1 MVYFAGLFPDSY
13 PVSPKK
19 YVFKVDER
27 DYTPVVRDEI
37 WDFRRASTGYKY
49 SNLFIV
55 TNIFKSVDEA
65 IKFVRPLVLRESDI
79 VEVKVYNYIRSE
91 NEIKSNSVFS
101 PLNSRSH
108 KNEEKNTRE
117 KENEM
122 NTSVINRDTFKFG
135 KVSTSKLTYS
145 AYGVAVVDNKG
156 RAKVMVDN
164 SIMDVTGFTFDGFPI
179 YQMPVAI
186 KDLKSGD
193 IVLHNGSYMI
203 VVESKKDSFVVI
215 DIANG
220 EDKVVRPF
228 KNVFGFNYMT
238 KVVDLFKMM
247 SPSQDNAM
255 IPSENNP
262 FGNPLMLFAMSGQK
276 MDDDL
281 VMMAMMG
288 MNGNGMNF
296 NMMLPFMLLKDKNSD
311 GGEENSTEGDSF
323 KDLMIPFMMMS
334 MAQNQTSTSREE

>member
-1 MVYFAGLFPDSY
+1 MVYFAGLFPNSY
-13 PVSPKK
+13 SGSPKK

-27 DYTPVVRDEI
+27 VYTPVVKDI
-37 WDFRRASTGYKY
+37 IKDFRRASTGHKY
-49 SNLFIV
+49 SNSFVV
-55 TNIFKSVDEA
+55 TNVFKNADEA
-65 IKFVRPLVLRESDI
+65 IKFVRPLIFRESDI
-79 VEVKVYNYIRSE
+79 TKVKIYEYIRAE
-91 NEIKSNSVFS
+91 DEVAVGEVTTKSKS
-101 PLNSRSH
+101 
-108 KNEEKNTRE
+108 E
-117 KENEM
+117 KENKM
-122 NTSVINRDTFKFG
+122 NTSVINHDAIKFG

-164 SIMDVTGFTFDGFPI
+164 SIMDVTGFTFDGLPI

-193 IVLHNGSYMI
+193 IVLHNDSYMI

-281 VMMAMMG
+281 IMMAMMG

-311 GGEENSTEGDSF
+311 EGDEISSEGDSF

-334 MAQNQTSTSREE
+334 MAQNQTVASREE

>member
-1 MVYFAGLFPDSY
+1 MVYFAGTFPS
-13 PVSPKK
+13 STKK
-19 YVFKVDER
+19 YIFKVNEWNYKPKVNDR
-27 DYTPVVRDEI
+27 I
-37 WDFRRASTGYKY
+37 FDFRRPVGGYRY
-49 SNLFIV
+49 TNPFIV
-55 TNIFKSVDEA
+55 TNVTKDFHEA
-65 IKFVRPLVLRESDI
+65 AKLALPHVLAEEGV
-79 VEVKVYNYIRSE
+79 VEVRVYEYARAYDE
-91 NEIKSNSVFS
+91 VVEGEAATKSKS
-101 PLNSRSH
+101 
-108 KNEEKNTRE
+108 E
-117 KENEM
+117 KENKM
-122 NTSVINRDTFKFG
+122 NTSVINRDAFKFG

-145 AYGVAVVDNKG
+145 AYGVAVVDNEG

-164 SIMDVTGFTFDGFPI
+164 SIMDVTGFTFDGLPI

-193 IVLHNGSYMI
+193 IVLHNDSYMI

-276 MDDDL
+276 VDDDL
-281 VMMAMMG
+281 AMMAMMS

-296 NMMLPFMLLKDKNSD
+296 NAMLPFMLLKDKNSD
-311 GGEENSTEGDSF
+311 RGNENSAEGDSF

-334 MAQNQTSTSREE
+334 MAQNQTTTSREE

>member
-1 MVYFAGLFPDSY
+1 MVYFAGLFPNSY
-13 PVSPKK
+13 SGSPKK

-27 DYTPVVRDEI
+27 VYTPVVKDI
-37 WDFRRASTGYKY
+37 IKDFRRASTGHKY
-49 SNLFIV
+49 SNSFVV
-55 TNIFKSVDEA
+55 TNVFKNADEA
-65 IKFVRPLVLRESDI
+65 TKFVRSLILRESDI
-79 VEVKVYNYIRSE
+79 AEVKVYEYIRAKDE
-91 NEIKSNSVFS
+91 VVEGEAATKSKS
-101 PLNSRSH
+101 
-108 KNEEKNTRE
+108 E
-117 KENEM
+117 KENKM
-122 NTSVINRDTFKFG
+122 NTSVINRDAFKFG

-164 SIMDVTGFTFDGFPI
+164 SIMDVTGFTFDGLPI

-193 IVLHNGSYMI
+193 IVLHNDSYMI

-238 KVVDLFKMM
+238 KVIDLFKMM

-262 FGNPLMLFAMSGQK
+262 FGNPLMLLAMSGQK

-288 MNGNGMNF
+288 MNGNGTNF

-311 GGEENSTEGDSF
+311 EGDEISSEGDSF

-334 MAQNQTSTSREE
+334 MAQNQTVTSREE

>member
-1 MVYFAGLFPDSY
+1 MVYFAGIFPS
-13 PVSPKK
+13 STKK
-19 YVFKVDER
+19 YIFKVNEWNYKPKVNDKIL
-27 DYTPVVRDEI
+27 DL
-37 WDFRRASTGYKY
+37 RRSMTGYKY
-49 SNLFIV
+49 TSPFVV
-55 TNIFKSVDEA
+55 TNVTKDFREA
-65 IKFVRPLVLRESDI
+65 AKLVLPHILTEEGV
-79 VEVKVYNYIRSE
+79 VEVKVYEYCRAEGAVTTKRES
-91 NEIKSNSVFS
+91 
-101 PLNSRSH
+101 
-108 KNEEKNTRE
+108 E
-117 KENEM
+117 KENKM
-122 NTSVINRDTFKFG
+122 NTSIINRDTLKFG

-145 AYGVAVVDNKG
+145 AYGVAVVDNEG
-156 RAKVMVDN
+156 RAKAMVDN
-164 SIMDVTGFTFDGFPI
+164 SIMDVTGFTFGGLPI

-238 KVVDLFKMM
+238 KVIDLFKMM
-247 SPSQDNAM
+247 PSSQDNAM
-255 IPSENNP
+255 TPSESNP

-276 MDDDL
+276 VDDDL
-281 VMMAMMG
+281 AMMAMMS
-288 MNGNGMNF
+288 MNGNEMNF

-311 GGEENSTEGDSF
+311 RGDETPTEGDSF

-334 MAQNQTSTSREE
+334 MAQNQTTASREE

>member
-1 MVYFAGLFPDSY
+1 MVYFAGTFPS
-13 PVSPKK
+13 STKK
-19 YVFKVDER
+19 YIFKVKEWSYKPNVNDK
-27 DYTPVVRDEI
+27 I
-37 WDFRRASTGYKY
+37 LDFRRSATGCKY
-49 SNLFIV
+49 TSPFVV
-55 TNIFKSVDEA
+55 TNVTKDFHEA
-65 IKFVRPLVLRESDI
+65 AKLVLPHILTEEG
-79 VEVKVYNYIRSE
+79 VAEVKVYEYIRTE
-91 NEIKSNSVFS
+91 GEAATKSKS
-101 PLNSRSH
+101 
-108 KNEEKNTRE
+108 E
-117 KENEM
+117 KENKM
-122 NTSVINRDTFKFG
+122 NTSIINRDTLKFG
-135 KVSTSKLTYS
+135 KVSTSKLIYS

-156 RAKVMVDN
+156 RAKTMVDN
-164 SIMDVTGFTFDGFPI
+164 SIMDVTGFTFDGLPI

-193 IVLHNGSYMI
+193 IVLHNDSYMI

-255 IPSENNP
+255 VPSENNP

-281 VMMAMMG
+281 VMIAMMS
-288 MNGNGMNF
+288 MNGNGVNF

-311 GGEENSTEGDSF
+311 GGDETSSEGDSF
-323 KDLMIPFMMMS
+323 KDLMIPFMMMN
-334 MAQNQTSTSREE
+334 MAQNQVTAPREE

>member
-1 MVYFAGLFPDSY
+1 MVYFAGTFPS
-13 PVSPKK
+13 STKK
-19 YVFKVDER
+19 YIFKVKEWGYEPKVNDK
-27 DYTPVVRDEI
+27 I
-37 WDFRRASTGYKY
+37 FDFRCSMTGHKY
-49 SNLFIV
+49 TSPFVV
-55 TNIFKSVDEA
+55 TNVTKDFHEA
-65 IKFVRPLVLRESDI
+65 AKLILPHILTEEGV
-79 VEVKVYNYIRSE
+79 VEVKVYEYERTECAAATKSE
-91 NEIKSNSVFS
+91 S
-101 PLNSRSH
+101 
-108 KNEEKNTRE
+108 E
-117 KENEM
+117 KENKM
-122 NTSVINRDTFKFG
+122 NASIINRDTLKFG

-145 AYGVAVVDNKG
+145 AYGVAVVDNEG
-156 RAKVMVDN
+156 RAKTMVDN
-164 SIMDVTGFTFDGFPI
+164 SIMDVTGFTFDGLPI

-247 SPSQDNAM
+247 PPSQDNAM
-255 IPSENNP
+255 TPSENNP

-276 MDDDL
+276 VDDDL
-281 VMMAMMG
+281 AMMAMMS
-288 MNGNGMNF
+288 MNGSGMNF

-311 GGEENSTEGDSF
+311 RGEETSSEGDSF

-334 MAQNQTSTSREE
+334 MAQNQTMTSREE

>member
-1 MVYFAGLFPDSY
+1 MVYFAGLFPNSY
-13 PVSPKK
+13 SVLPKK

-27 DYTPVVRDEI
+27 VYTPVLKDI
-37 WDFRRASTGYKY
+37 IKDFRRASTGHKY
-49 SNLFIV
+49 SNSFVV
-55 TNIFKSVDEA
+55 TNVFKNADEA
-65 IKFVRPLVLRESDI
+65 TKFVRPLIFRESDI
-79 VEVKVYNYIRSE
+79 TEVKSYEYIRAE
-91 NEIKSNSVFS
+91 DEVAVGEAATKSKS
-101 PLNSRSH
+101 
-108 KNEEKNTRE
+108 E
-117 KENEM
+117 KEKKM
-122 NTSVINRDTFKFG
+122 NTSVINHDALKFG

-164 SIMDVTGFTFDGFPI
+164 SIMDVTGFTFDGLPI

-193 IVLHNGSYMI
+193 IVLHNDSYMI

-288 MNGNGMNF
+288 MNGNGTNF

-311 GGEENSTEGDSF
+311 GGDETSSEGDSF

-334 MAQNQTSTSREE
+334 MAQNQTVASREE